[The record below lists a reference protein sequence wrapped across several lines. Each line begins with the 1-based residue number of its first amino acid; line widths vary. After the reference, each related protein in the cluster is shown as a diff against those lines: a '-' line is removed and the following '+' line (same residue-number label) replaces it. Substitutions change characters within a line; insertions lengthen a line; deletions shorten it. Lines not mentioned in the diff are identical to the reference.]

1 MTNEKAET
9 TKDRRRQDHPRKSS
23 PKSSETRVARGIR
36 KQRAERLALQSVA
49 QSAYECLRCAF
60 CFDLSWLGP
69 TNLCPSYAWGSF
81 ESYGGRGRIAIARA
95 LLEGQ
100 LDYDESLIPRI
111 FACTECRACAEHCF
125 KYIDTVKVYQRM
137 REDMAARGLL
147 PAQFKMALDGLA
159 ETHNL
164 YDKPHAQR
172 LSWLKPRHSAK
183 SAERSSRERGVDA
196 SGSRD
201 RSRIDVPAATAF
213 FVGCTPSYV
222 RRSLAEDTYSMLEA
236 SGIDFTVLSDEWC
249 CGHPFLAA
257 GQTERAAEVMQH
269 NVEALQALGVEQVVF
284 ECPGCMHA
292 FREDVPAVL
301 GQPLPFEVVHITEAI
316 AQFVE
321 EGRLQFGVY
330 QPGTVVT
337 YHDPCTL
344 GRGLG
349 IYDAPRTIIAAMPGT
364 RLQEMPRHGRD
375 GYCCGAG
382 SFVRYDYPA
391 LTDRTGI
398 ERFHEAEGTG
408 AQIVL
413 TSCPACVTQL
423 QNARAQLGSTP
434 GATDGATLAPTD
446 GGTLQAMDLI
456 SLVKQIGR
464 WK

>member
-1 MTNEKAET
+1 M
-9 TKDRRRQDHPRKSS
+9 
-23 PKSSETRVARGIR
+23 R
-36 KQRAERLALQSVA
+36 KQRLETGSACLRQDYALQSVA

-69 TNLCPSYAWGSF
+69 TNLCPSYAWGHF

-95 LLEGQ
+95 LLEGE
-100 LDYDESLIPRI
+100 LEYDESLIPRV

-125 KYIDTVKVYQRM
+125 KYIDTVKVYERM

-147 PAQFKMALDGLA
+147 PAEFKATLDRLV

-164 YDKPHAQR
+164 YDKPHAKR
-172 LSWLKPRHSAK
+172 LSWLKDQ
-183 SAERSSRERGVDA
+183 SRVDQ
-196 SGSRD
+196 
-201 RSRIDVPAATAF
+201 PAATAF

-222 RRSLAEDTYSMLEA
+222 RRSLAEAMYSTLEA
-236 SGIDFTVLSDEWC
+236 SGVDFTVLSDEWC

-257 GQTERAAEVMQH
+257 GQTERAAEVMRH

-284 ECPGCMHA
+284 ECPGCMRT
-292 FREDVPAVL
+292 FREDIPAVL

-330 QPGTVVT
+330 QSGTVVT

-349 IYDAPRTIIAAMPGT
+349 IYDAPRTIIASMPGT

-375 GYCCGAG
+375 AYCCGAG
-382 SFVRYDYPA
+382 SFVRYDYPE
-391 LTDRTGI
+391 LTDLTGLD
-398 ERFHEAEGTG
+398 RFHEAEGTG

-423 QNARAQLGSTP
+423 QNIRAQLGSS
-434 GATDGATLAPTD
+434 
-446 GGTLQAMDLI
+446 LQVMDLM